1 MELSENTW
9 KTIDALVKLMGGGAI
24 TIAITLYG
32 MKAET
37 TQQNIIEA
45 NKRVQALVEIT
56 SKQKELDVSL
66 GMQML
71 ETMLK
76 HYFQN
81 SGSPSGAGRLRERML
96 LLNLMALNFH
106 DVPIHLKPLFE
117 QLDSQLTDSTD
128 KRQLR
133 QIAQEVAR
141 RQAFRLTFESGFDS
155 GAMKVEAGKEISI
168 QNFPFKVTIA
178 KVAHDRVFASL
189 VLPDRTLGPFS
200 VSYFDM
206 PLVDNTKVGNLRVS
220 LILLNTDGESAQVR
234 LVCFASDLAADRF
247 DVKELAREIRATRYE

>member
-1 MELSENTW
+1 
-9 KTIDALVKLMGGGAI
+9 
-24 TIAITLYG
+24 
-32 MKAET
+32 
-37 TQQNIIEA
+37 
-45 NKRVQALVEIT
+45 
-56 SKQKELDVSL
+56 
-66 GMQML
+66 
-71 ETMLK
+71 
-76 HYFQN
+76 
-81 SGSPSGAGRLRERML
+81 
-96 LLNLMALNFH
+96 
-106 DVPIHLKPLFE
+106 
-117 QLDSQLTDSTD
+117 
-128 KRQLR
+128 
-133 QIAQEVAR
+133 
-141 RQAFRLTFESGFDS
+141 
-155 GAMKVEAGKEISI
+155 MKVEAGKEISI